1 MRFRPVKAHLTT
13 SLLRAVKPLQSLFS
27 EVQRI
32 EHLQGHLLPL
42 LPSAAHE
49 HCHVASYRDGRLLI
63 VVSNSHWAT
72 RIRYLERRLLRALLT
87 HPEFA
92 QLSRIFVRVQPEAPT
107 SVLTRPAPQLSE
119 SAAEQ
124 LNEAAKG
131 IRDPALRGALERL
144 ARNANKKPALGDT
157 SD

>member
-32 EHLQGHLLPL
+32 EHLQGYLLPL
-42 LPSAAHE
+42 LPPAAHE

-63 VVSNSHWAT
+63 VVSNAHWAT
-72 RIRYLERRLLRALLT
+72 RIRYLERRLLRSLLNY
-87 HPEFA
+87 PEFS
-92 QLSRIFVRVQPEAPT
+92 QISRIFVRVQPQAP
-107 SVLTRPAPQLSE
+107 SNVPTRPAPQLSE

-144 ARNANKKPALGDT
+144 ARNANKHPTHNETND
-157 SD
+157 